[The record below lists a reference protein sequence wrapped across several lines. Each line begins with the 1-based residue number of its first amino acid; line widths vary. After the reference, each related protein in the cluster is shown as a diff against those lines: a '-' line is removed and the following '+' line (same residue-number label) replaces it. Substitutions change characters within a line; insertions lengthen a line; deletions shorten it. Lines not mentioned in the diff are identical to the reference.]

1 MTKNTAVSVIFSDI
15 IILPKLFWSN
25 DKNRFFTFKEM
36 LDGPMAWSVSRVY
49 DGVDFDLID
58 NTPEEIKLAVVEM
71 LDNLESPTLK
81 RKELSNLQQQFNEL
95 RKQYGDTTGQMT
107 ISKTFIQKHSDL
119 LRP

>member
-1 MTKNTAVSVIFSDI
+1 
-15 IILPKLFWSN
+15 
-25 DKNRFFTFKEM
+25 M
-36 LDGPMAWSVSRVY
+36 LDGPMAWSVSRIY

-95 RKQYGDTTGQMT
+95 RQQYGEPGQMN
-107 ISKTFIQKHSDL
+107 ISETFIQKHSDL
-119 LRP
+119 LRPKKAKRNSAI